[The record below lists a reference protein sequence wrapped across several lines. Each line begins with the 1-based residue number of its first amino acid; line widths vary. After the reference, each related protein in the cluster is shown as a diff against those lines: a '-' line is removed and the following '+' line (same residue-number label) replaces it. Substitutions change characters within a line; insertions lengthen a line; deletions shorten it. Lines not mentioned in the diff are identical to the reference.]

1 MYTGDMDAPARLSAL
16 VERLQ
21 RDGRV
26 DVAEAA
32 LGGPMSPQACG
43 QFAGFTAG
51 DAKAPAARAFA
62 LDIAGAET
70 LQGET
75 ALVALWISADAG
87 AAGPAA
93 GDRARIIRALKAAGL
108 EEDARAFA
116 VEGLLA
122 LR

>member
-1 MYTGDMDAPARLSAL
+1 AQQAAL
-16 VERLQ
+16 IL
-21 RDGRV
+21 
-26 DVAEAA
+26 AA
-32 LGGPMSPQACG
+32 LGGPMSPQARG

-70 LQGET
+70 LQGEA